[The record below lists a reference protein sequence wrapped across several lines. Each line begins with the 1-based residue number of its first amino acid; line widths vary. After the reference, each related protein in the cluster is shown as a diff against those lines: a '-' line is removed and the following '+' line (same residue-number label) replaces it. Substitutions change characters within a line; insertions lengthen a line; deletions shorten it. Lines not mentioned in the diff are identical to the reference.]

1 MAVVKFIG
9 VTQLLSSLFP
19 TWEWSLATH
28 TFLSPLPRQ
37 VSRGD
42 ILVLYDAH
50 FSKEGAGTEKGRDL
64 PMPAVGLW
72 PVWVLVFRVHI
83 SSLRLGRC
91 RGQGRMFPPGNG
103 TSYVLLLAH
112 LVSIRQHLLE
122 ARHCAWHQGHRQE
135 ACATCPKIS
144 SRGAET
150 FVRCCIPQM

>member
-1 MAVVKFIG
+1 MEFG
-9 VTQLLSSLFP
+9 NSHFLVTI
-19 TWEWSLATH
+19 AT
-28 TFLSPLPRQ
+28 SGE
-37 VSRGD
+37 RGD

-64 PMPAVGLW
+64 PMPAVRLW

-83 SSLRLGRC
+83 SSLRLGHC
-91 RGQGRMFPPGNG
+91 RGQGRMFPPVNC

-122 ARHCAWHQGHRQE
+122 ARHCAWHQGHRQA
-135 ACATCPKIS
+135 ACATCPNVS

-150 FVRCCIPQM
+150 FCSVLCSPNVMELGT